1 MKKEISR
8 NRVLEIL
15 KGFPELENLSG
26 LELVSKLVEN
36 VTLLE
41 GEKAKID
48 RVVKKLEFS
57 KEYNEEYNNILRE
70 EAEFDEQGNPKL
82 VGNNQVVLKN
92 NNKFAEKL
100 KNFEDKFKDE
110 IKRVEKER
118 NSFNDYMEAKVTFEF
133 VQIDKTILPPDISL
147 KNYKLLS
154 DML

>member
-57 KEYNEEYNNILRE
+57 KEYTEEYNDILRE
-70 EAEFDEQGNPKL
+70 EAEFDEQGNPKM
-82 VGNNQVVLKN
+82 VGNNQIALKKD
-92 NNKFAEKL
+92 NKFVEKV

-118 NSFNDYMEAKVTFEF
+118 NSFNDYMEAKVAFEF
-133 VQIDKTILPPDISL
+133 VQIDKSILPPDISL